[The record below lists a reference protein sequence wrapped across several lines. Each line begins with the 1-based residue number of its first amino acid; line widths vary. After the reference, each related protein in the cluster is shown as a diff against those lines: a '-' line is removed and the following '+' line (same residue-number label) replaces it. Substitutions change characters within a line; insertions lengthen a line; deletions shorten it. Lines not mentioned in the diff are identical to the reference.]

1 MDHQPSPSGLSAESQ
16 DYRTALFASLVL
28 QQTNMG
34 LTLLGKSPH
43 PDTGQKSVDLDSSK
57 LIIDQLEML
66 TVKTKGNL
74 DKREEQLLKDSLTG
88 LRMAFVEAANSPA
101 SAPRH

>member
-1 MDHQPSPSGLSAESQ
+1 MDHRSPSLGVSPESP
-16 DYRTALFASLVL
+16 DYQSALFASLVL

-43 PDTGQKSVDLDSSK
+43 PDTGKMTVDLDSSK

-66 TVKTKGNL
+66 NLKTRGNL
-74 DKREEQLLKDSLTG
+74 DKREEQLLKDSLAG
-88 LRMAFVEAANSPA
+88 LRIAFVEAANVKGS
-101 SAPRH
+101 